1 MSCPA
6 IADEMDNI
14 AYNNSKSVW
23 EMANFGRNLLKKMFN
38 RLRIKI
44 IKIVFMNSETR
55 VKFTPCPKMPVSIT
69 QRLFNGIMISAMN
82 ANFRAD
88 VQFFDCSTV
97 RWGPLHGF
105 VEKCAKW

>member
-14 AYNNSKSVW
+14 AYNNSKSVC
-23 EMANFGRNLLKKMFN
+23 EIAYLGRNFLKKMFN
-38 RLRIKI
+38 RLRIKM
-44 IKIVFMNSETR
+44 IKIVFMNSEIR

-69 QRLFNGIMISAMN
+69 QRLFNGTMMSAMN
-82 ANFRAD
+82 ASFRTD

-97 RWGPLHGF
+97 R
-105 VEKCAKW
+105 